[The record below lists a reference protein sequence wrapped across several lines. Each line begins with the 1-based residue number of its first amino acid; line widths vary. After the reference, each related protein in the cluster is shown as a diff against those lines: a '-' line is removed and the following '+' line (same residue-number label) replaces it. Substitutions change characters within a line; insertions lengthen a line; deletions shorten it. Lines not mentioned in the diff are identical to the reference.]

1 MNRLT
6 SNICLFILGLLL
18 FGYPISAQDDECR
31 CPPGTLLVSAD
42 RIRTLNHS
50 SGELLSIDG
59 WRRVSSEKSNAIS
72 IYHVLIFHPKLPL
85 IGARRLLS
93 NKGPLSTEGLFW
105 TVQKNPPDDYANGEE
120 HSLEIRYHSLNNNVT
135 VGKQTFNLS
144 SGNLFVIR
152 LDERWAPT
160 VSQVS
165 GHLTQRTT
173 PDKVLKF
180 FKSILRHD
188 EIIQRLELSE

>member
-1 MNRLT
+1 MAPGVEREIQRRFHLPRLD
-6 SNICLFILGLLL
+6 L
-18 FGYPISAQDDECR
+18 
-31 CPPGTLLVSAD
+31 
-42 RIRTLNHS
+42 S
-50 SGELLSIDG
+50 SQGFPYRYRS
-59 WRRVSSEKSNAIS
+59 
-72 IYHVLIFHPKLPL
+72 
-85 IGARRLLS
+85 LLS

-120 HSLEIRYHSLNNNVT
+120 HSLEIRYHSLDNNVT
-135 VGKQTFNLS
+135 VGKETFNLS
-144 SGNLFVIR
+144 GGNLFVIR
-152 LDERWAPT
+152 LDENWTPT

-165 GHLTQRTT
+165 GRLTERAT

>member
-1 MNRLT
+1 MKRLLWI
-6 SNICLFILGLLL
+6 ICLFILVLLL
-18 FGYPISAQDDECR
+18 LAYPISAQDDECR
-31 CPPGTLLVSAD
+31 CPSGTLLVFAD
-42 RIRTLNHS
+42 MIHTFNDG
-50 SGELLSIDG
+50 SGEVLSIDG
-59 WRRVSSEKSNAIS
+59 WRRVSSGKSNAVS
-72 IYHVLIFHPKLPL
+72 IYHVLIFHPKVSL
-85 IGARRLLS
+85 IGTRSLLS

-120 HSLEIRYHSLNNNVT
+120 HSLEIRYHSLDNNVM
-135 VGKQTFNLS
+135 VGKETFNLS

-165 GHLTQRTT
+165 GHLTERTT